1 MPGKQPGG
9 PHSSASHIALYNW
22 QTNSWDIINLTQSAP
37 FTTQH
42 AQVDLS
48 PDGRMLVQY
57 VNQASDFS
65 DRAFTMPS
73 LTITGIAANS

>member
-1 MPGKQPGG
+1 MGINTHQP
-9 PHSSASHIALYNW
+9 
-22 QTNSWDIINLTQSAP
+22 TP
-37 FTTQH
+37 FTTQN

-48 PDGRMLVQY
+48 PDERMLVQY